1 MTDDHATT
9 PCPSRAAIRAQAS
22 RGLRPGDC
30 FVAERTFTEAEVRD
44 FAAMSRDYNPVH
56 FEPRWTALKRFQG
69 PVCHGL
75 LVGSLLTEIGGQIGW
90 LATNMGF
97 RFRRPVYPGDTVT
110 CRMTLLEVDE
120 RWRARAEAVFLN
132 QRQET
137 VIEANLEGIIPG
149 PREQALLQDMMAAG
163 DPTNGLACRPGNP
176 GSGRED
182 DR

>member
-1 MTDDHATT
+1 MTNDPPTT
-9 PCPSRAAIRAQAS
+9 PCPSRAAIRAKAS
-22 RGLRPGDC
+22 RGLQPGDC
-30 FVAERTFTEAEVRD
+30 FIARRTFTEAEVRH

-56 FEPRWTALKRFQG
+56 FEPRWTTLKGFQR

-90 LATNMGF
+90 LASSMAF

-110 CRMTLLEVDE
+110 CRMTLLAVDE

-137 VIEANLEGIIPG
+137 VIEANLEGIVPG
-149 PREQALLQDMMAAG
+149 PGEQALLQEMMAAG
-163 DPTNGLACRPGNP
+163 DPTNGLAG
-176 GSGRED
+176 GKD

>member
-1 MTDDHATT
+1 MATDPPTT
-9 PCPSRAAIRAQAS
+9 PCPSRTAIRAQAS

-30 FVAERTFTEAEVRD
+30 FVARRTFTEAEVRD

-56 FEPRWTALKRFQG
+56 FEPRWTALKRFRG

-110 CRMTLLEVDE
+110 CRMTLLTVDD
-120 RWRARAEAVFLN
+120 RGRARAEAVFLN

-137 VIEANLEGIIPG
+137 VIEGNLEGIVPG
-149 PREQALLQDMMAAG
+149 PDEQALLQDMMSAG
-163 DPTNGLACRPGNP
+163 DPTNGLAH
-176 GSGRED
+176 REEQP
-182 DR
+182 

>member
-1 MTDDHATT
+1 MANDHPLP
-9 PCPSRAAIRAQAS
+9 PCPSRTDIRAKAG
-22 RGLRPGDC
+22 RGLQPGDC
-30 FVAERTFTEAEVRD
+30 FVAERTFTEAEVRA

-110 CRMTLLEVDE
+110 CRMTLLEVDA
-120 RWRARAEAVFLN
+120 RWRARAEAVFSN

-137 VIEANLEGIIPG
+137 VIEAHLEGIVPG
-149 PREQALLQDMMAAG
+149 PGEQALLQDMMAAG
-163 DPTNGLACRPGNP
+163 DPTNGLADGPPAPEAVRKGE
-176 GSGRED
+176 R
-182 DR
+182 

>member
-1 MTDDHATT
+1 
-9 PCPSRAAIRAQAS
+9 
-22 RGLRPGDC
+22 
-30 FVAERTFTEAEVRD
+30 
-44 FAAMSRDYNPVH
+44 
-56 FEPRWTALKRFQG
+56 
-69 PVCHGL
+69 
-75 LVGSLLTEIGGQIGW
+75 
-90 LATNMGF
+90 
-97 RFRRPVYPGDTVT
+97 
-110 CRMTLLEVDE
+110 MTLLEVDE